1 MKNIQLLVVILLS
14 SYGLF
19 AQSSEIFSTEEGA
32 LRGYDP
38 VAYFKTGDAIKG
50 KKEFSLK
57 QNKKTTWYF
66 SSAENLAAFK
76 SSPEKFTP
84 QYGGYCAYGA
94 SDGDGHKAPTQ
105 PDAWKIID
113 GKLYFNYNKNIQ
125 SMWLKDTANLIRRA
139 DANWPKIKNQ

>member
-125 SMWLKDTANLIRRA
+125 SMWLKDTTNLIRRA

>member
-14 SYGLF
+14 GYGLF

-38 VAYFKTGDAIKG
+38 VAYFKTGVAVKG

-57 QNKKTTWYF
+57 QNKATWYF

-76 SSPEKFTP
+76 SSPNKFTP

-94 SDGDGHKAPTQ
+94 SDGEGHKAPTQ

-113 GKLYFNYNKNIQ
+113 GKLYFNYNKNVQ
-125 SMWLKDTANLIRRA
+125 SMWLKDTTNLIRRA